1 MECKNC
7 NTSLLETNKFCSNC
21 SAKVIDTRLTFTY
34 VIGEFL
40 ATFISWDNKFFKTF
54 SHLFTQPKSV
64 VNSYLSGVRKRYMQP
79 FAFMIVAL
87 TIYGIY
93 MYFSKDEVL
102 EYLDAISGNTE
113 TNAETEKYAE
123 LGKKWTELAISY
135 FNVVTFG
142 SIPFLALINLLIF
155 KGKNFIE
162 HCIALVYVYANY
174 IIGYTIIGVFGLL
187 FNISFSY
194 VYPLTMV
201 LMIVYHMFAYQ
212 KIFEL
217 SFFKITI
224 KTILFWLLL
233 TIIFIIFSIISGA
246 ILYFLK

>member
-7 NTSLLETNKFCSNC
+7 NENLLETNKYCSNC
-21 SAKVIDTRLTFTY
+21 SAKVVSNRLTLMY
-34 VIGEFL
+34 VVEEFL
-40 ATFISWDNKFFKTF
+40 TTFISWDNKFFKTF
-54 SHLFTQPKSV
+54 LHLFTQPKSV

-79 FAFMIVAL
+79 FPFMIVAL
-87 TIYGIY
+87 TIYGVY
-93 MYFSKDEVL
+93 MYFSKDQVL

-113 TNAETEKYAE
+113 ANAETEKYAE
-123 LGKKWTELAISY
+123 MGKKSTEFAISY
-135 FNVVTFG
+135 FNIVTFG
-142 SIPFLALINLLIF
+142 SIPVLALINLLIF

-174 IIGYTIIGVFGLL
+174 LLGYTIIGVLGLL
-187 FNISFSY
+187 FNISFTY

-217 SFFKITI
+217 SFFKITV

-233 TIIFIIFSIISGA
+233 TLAFIIFSIISGA